1 MKNALT
7 TGANNIQ
14 PAKPPRLSKTYQV
27 SLKKIIAILLIV
39 IVAFSA
45 YTLVI
50 DRVNTHKNW
59 ATLTFEATTFRDHIE
74 RAYVGTSGVSNQGT
88 DELQYAIDTIWI
100 MHNLDTA
107 HLNQLSYIEYFLVN
121 AHGLNYI
128 NATIDSKTLF
138 TIQSNMRELGPK
150 ILMAYTGFIN
160 YTSVNT
166 VDGPP
171 LWYFGP
177 APPDETNLQEAVD
190 LAVNANA
197 LIEPILRANII
208 IQ

>member
-1 MKNALT
+1 MNNPLT
-7 TGANNIQ
+7 RAADSIK
-14 PAKPPRLSKTYQV
+14 PASPSRLSKTYKV

-45 YTLVI
+45 YALVI

-59 ATLTFEATTFRDHIE
+59 ATLVFEATTFRDHIE
-74 RAYVGTSGVSNQGT
+74 HAYVGTSGVSNQGT

-100 MHNLDTA
+100 MHNLDNG
-107 HLNQLSYIEYFLVN
+107 HLNQLSYIEDFLIN

-128 NATIDSKTLF
+128 NATIDSKTLH
-138 TIQSNMRELGPK
+138 TVQSDLRELGPK

-160 YTSVNT
+160 YTSVNS
-166 VDGPP
+166 VDGPS

-177 APPDETNLQEAVD
+177 APPDEATLQEAVD

-197 LIEPILRANII
+197 LIQPILRANY
-208 IQ
+208 